1 MRSCLKWRVPE
12 RSINRLGFTLV
23 EVLVV
28 IAIIGVLVGILL
40 PAVQAAREAA
50 RRMSCSNNFKQVA
63 LAIHNYHSAYKQLP
77 RHRGGTWSDGN
88 IPIDMNNRMSLSYL
102 VGLTPFFEQQSVWE
116 QIANPNQDRV
126 DGSIQSPPFPAMGP
140 APYEDQY
147 VPWQIEIPTLR
158 CPSDP
163 GVGLPSFGR
172 TNYAACL
179 GDSIDVM
186 DSGAVLINNDVIVR
200 PPPSW
205 LSARA
210 NAACRGAFVP
220 RKDTKFR
227 DITDGLSNTI
237 LCGEIATD
245 LGDRD
250 VRTIP
255 AVRNGDAILDEP
267 DLCLHDGLVS
277 PARPRFWS
285 TGSDGGV
292 APTLPSDAEV
302 RGFRWSQAGTVWTE
316 FNTILPPNRE
326 VCLGQS
332 PPPSGPL
339 VFGNPTSPPGSGAR
353 IEEPGVASISSRHPG
368 GAHVMMADGSILFV
382 TDSIEAGDP
391 HSGNVWLD
399 GAGNLAP
406 GNESPYGLWGA
417 LGTRAA
423 KEVINEPLN

>member
-1 MRSCLKWRVPE
+1 
-12 RSINRLGFTLV
+12 
-23 EVLVV
+23 
-28 IAIIGVLVGILL
+28 
-40 PAVQAAREAA
+40 
-50 RRMSCSNNFKQVA
+50 MSCSNNFKQVG

-102 VGLTPFFEQQSVWE
+102 VGLTPFFEQQAVWE
-116 QIANPNQDRV
+116 QIANPNQNRV
-126 DGSIQSPPFPAMGP
+126 DGSVQSPPFPAMGP

-147 VPWQIEIPTLR
+147 VPWQIEIPTLAALAILVSGCR
-158 CPSDP
+158 RSAEQTTPALVTRSMSWIP
-163 GVGLPSFGR
+163 G
-172 TNYAACL
+172 AAP
-179 GDSIDVM
+179 
-186 DSGAVLINNDVIVR
+186 INNDVIVR

-255 AVRNGDAILDEP
+255 AVQNGDAILDEP

-277 PARPRFWS
+277 PTRPRFWS

-292 APTLPSDAEV
+292 APTLPSDAEG
-302 RGFRWSQAGTVWTE
+302 RGFRWSQAGTAWTE

-332 PPPSGPL
+332 PPPNGPL
-339 VFGNPTSPPGSGAR
+339 VFGNLLR
-353 IEEPGVASISSRHPG
+353 LREVVRESRNQ
-368 GAHVMMADGSILFV
+368 A
-382 TDSIEAGDP
+382 
-391 HSGNVWLD
+391 
-399 GAGNLAP
+399 
-406 GNESPYGLWGA
+406 
-417 LGTRAA
+417 
-423 KEVINEPLN
+423 